1 MSSRKLVENF
11 VKDNVSSAYR
21 FAFTYMKNQH
31 DAEDVVSESI
41 VKALKSADNVKDVSK
56 LKPWFFK
63 IITNTALNSIKRNN
77 KVIPF
82 DELDDKKTYEDDY
95 NITNLSD
102 LIESLPKE
110 YLEVIT
116 LRYFE
121 DMKIKDIADILS
133 VNENTVK
140 TRLYKA
146 LRILKE
152 DVEENYEQY
161 RQ

>member
-1 MSSRKLVENF
+1 MSNRKLVEDF

-41 VKALKSADNVKDVSK
+41 VKALKSADNVKDISK

-63 IITNTALNSIKRNN
+63 IITNTALNSIKRNS
-77 KVIPF
+77 KLILF
-82 DELDDKKTYEDDY
+82 DELDNKKTYEDEYD
-95 NITNLSD
+95 ITNFND

-146 LRILKE
+146 LKILKE
-152 DVEENYEQY
+152 DVEENYEEY